1 MKDSEIF
8 QKQKTLVDDFD
19 YLNENINLAASIQFT
34 RERLFKTI
42 CKRSSNIDLN
52 SNFNKIIEP
61 TKNHKIILENVL
73 NEFTGRDSIIKRVFS
88 MPDISNLK
96 KKKKQ
101 NQNIIN
107 ELNEDNI
114 NQIIENN
121 NINNHDISN
130 IIEESFI
137 EVEHELENPNK
148 KARSNSFSQ
157 KKEMTNKYYE
167 ENEKNGKNIFKDNFS
182 GEIQKISINLLLQK
196 IIFEDFLKRKTD
208 MINHFCQ
215 QCFCFIKV
223 NIFFEKIINCYKY
236 YRKKNIKIEKLMNLI
251 DFFNA
256 LVIEMIEYYKVI
268 SKNDLKIVNKVYN
281 TILSDLMKNINSNR
295 EIKEDKIT
303 KKDLLNKDVRGYD
316 RKKNPSF
323 KFIKTKTIKEEDC
336 DIVIIE
342 KNKYFFSEKIYNEQK
357 EKKDF
362 IKYRFKMNNMFGYG
376 DFENFFINPIEK
388 MIINIKKIL
397 SICKCEN
404 PINEL
409 SNARN
414 VINFYKYLKKA
425 KINNHDK
432 NVDAIIYYDEQPEK
446 RKKIKEGFFSLFDW
460 SVEEIGDE
468 LIRITDKMLNKIEK
482 RELYRAKYLKKDK
495 EKNSPNVLEN
505 INYSDNL
512 TTFIIEDIASYDS
525 SKNRAAILDKWARI
539 AEYCR
544 AHKDYNDCFAINAA
558 FNSYFISGLKTT
570 NKKLKTKNVKNIKDF
585 CTINGNYKKAR
596 EEIKQLNNKN
606 EYYYPFLG
614 MILRDI
620 NFYEESSKYLVDGE
634 LINFEKIEN
643 IQNILDNNFYFKSK
657 DNTKIQCYKKELSFF
672 EKLEK
677 YSEQYLES
685 IVDEIEPKF
694 TRNNGKK
701 KFKKMT
707 SIDKKYI
714 MKIFNDQNDF

>member
-316 RKKNPSF
+316 RKK
-323 KFIKTKTIKEEDC
+323 
-336 DIVIIE
+336 
-342 KNKYFFSEKIYNEQK
+342 
-357 EKKDF
+357 
-362 IKYRFKMNNMFGYG
+362 
-376 DFENFFINPIEK
+376 
-388 MIINIKKIL
+388 
-397 SICKCEN
+397 
-404 PINEL
+404 
-409 SNARN
+409 
-414 VINFYKYLKKA
+414 
-425 KINNHDK
+425 
-432 NVDAIIYYDEQPEK
+432 
-446 RKKIKEGFFSLFDW
+446 
-460 SVEEIGDE
+460 
-468 LIRITDKMLNKIEK
+468 
-482 RELYRAKYLKKDK
+482 
-495 EKNSPNVLEN
+495 
-505 INYSDNL
+505 
-512 TTFIIEDIASYDS
+512 
-525 SKNRAAILDKWARI
+525 
-539 AEYCR
+539 
-544 AHKDYNDCFAINAA
+544 
-558 FNSYFISGLKTT
+558 
-570 NKKLKTKNVKNIKDF
+570 
-585 CTINGNYKKAR
+585 
-596 EEIKQLNNKN
+596 
-606 EYYYPFLG
+606 
-614 MILRDI
+614 
-620 NFYEESSKYLVDGE
+620 
-634 LINFEKIEN
+634 
-643 IQNILDNNFYFKSK
+643 KSK
-657 DNTKIQCYKKELSFF
+657 F
-672 EKLEK
+672 
-677 YSEQYLES
+677 
-685 IVDEIEPKF
+685 
-694 TRNNGKK
+694 
-701 KFKKMT
+701 
-707 SIDKKYI
+707 
-714 MKIFNDQNDF
+714 